1 MGHCQLCGLSNSLH
15 NINKRSPAG
24 SSGGNRKWRFLGN
37 VNCGGGDNV
46 DAVVHLLCHGLV
58 GVGDDV
64 IMPVPT
70 ERLSIYLNCSF

>member
-1 MGHCQLCGLSNSLH
+1 MIAVSSDGWAIINISQYNIPQWQLDIA

-46 DAVVHLLCHGLV
+46 DAVVLLLCHGLV
-58 GVGDDV
+58 GGLV
-64 IMPVPT
+64 
-70 ERLSIYLNCSF
+70 

>member
-15 NINKRSPAG
+15 NINNRSPAS

-46 DAVVHLLCHGLV
+46 DAVVLLLCHGLV
-58 GVGDDV
+58 GGLVEKYDV
-64 IMPVPT
+64 VTMPVQT
-70 ERLSIYLNCSF
+70 ARL